1 LLYFTGKE
9 ELVTVDQ
16 ASVIIGAGKL
26 GTALA
31 NLGLGDDVILRRGD
45 TIPLEI
51 ENNKCEKLSAFP
63 IYVAVSF
70 AIALI
75 CACLCIWCAHSTYWL
90 GISALYAAT
99 NSQLDCMVDVAVTA
113 SHCCASKQRH

>member
-1 LLYFTGKE
+1 LLHITGKV

-51 ENNKCEKLSAFP
+51 ENNKGEKLSSFP
-63 IYVAVSF
+63 IYVAVSS
-70 AIALI
+70 AATLI
-75 CACLCIWCAHSTYWL
+75 CALACILCVLAALTSWL
-90 GISALYAAT
+90 SRRRT
-99 NSQLDCMVDVAVTA
+99 QQQA
-113 SHCCASKQRH
+113 SPTFH